1 MYEMFFNCSSICSV
15 PDVLQWSVNSIS
27 DERGKFGECFSVVDK
42 IFVDK

>member
-27 DERGKFGECFSVVDK
+27 DERKKFGECFSVVDK